1 MKTVL
6 VLAAVALFALAI
18 ESGRRWR
25 WLFTRSSSSR
35 VRAPTVEPLTHRFA
49 SSGCYGAKVG
59 PWTELPVVVQ
69 SAPLCALTPW
79 TAANYQDRR
88 RCGCKVAMHG
98 PIVSRIPSRG
108 APLRL

>member
-1 MKTVL
+1 MKTLL

-69 SAPLCALTPW
+69 SAPLCVDAL
-79 TAANYQDRR
+79 DRR
-88 RCGCKVAMHG
+88 KLPG
-98 PIVSRIPSRG
+98 
-108 APLRL
+108 